1 MKMPLSAANVKPE
14 SLPPTEKAAMFHI
27 YRVYFQLHEWNTVME
42 STLNPKD
49 WGWRLEGASLVPFMT
64 DQ

>member
-1 MKMPLSAANVKPE
+1 MASSAANVKAK
-14 SLPPTEKAAMFHI
+14 SLPPTEQAAMFHI
-27 YRVYFQLHEWNTVME
+27 YQVYFQLHEWNTLME
-42 STLNPKD
+42 STLDPKD